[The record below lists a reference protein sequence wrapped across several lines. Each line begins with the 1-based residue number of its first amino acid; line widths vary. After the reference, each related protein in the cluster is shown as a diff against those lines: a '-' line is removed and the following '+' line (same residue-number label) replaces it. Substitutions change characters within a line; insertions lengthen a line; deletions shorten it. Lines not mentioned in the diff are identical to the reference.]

1 MEKNLEQIVAVTFA
15 TLGVMCISSGI
26 AMTKMTPTIDV
37 TSKVTQLTVTQKRV
51 KEIKNNEITPKNI
64 TLEINSSLSTNIK
77 DYLKN
82 PNDIDTSVIKSL
94 KLDTSNVNT
103 NEEGKYTYKIKYKKK
118 TYNGTIEIKDKEEK
132 KVENLTLD
140 TPSYEVGSQ
149 LSNDISTYVKETLTD
164 EQKAQIKLELSK
176 VDVSKPGNYQYY
188 VNYNGKIYTSTI
200 TIYEPKYGTNSIII
214 ENAKTTNVVIEN
226 NNNNNENENIT
237 PSNDNSNTNNS
248 EINNNEN
255 TDTNTNTNE
264 LDQNND
270 QTSNNENNQNENPS

>member
-1 MEKNLEQIVAVTFA
+1 MKENLEQIVALTFA

-37 TSKVTQLTVTQKRV
+37 TSKVTQLNVTQKRV
-51 KEIKNNEITPKNI
+51 KEIKNNEIIPKNI

-82 PNDIDTSVIKSL
+82 PNDIDTSIIKSL

-132 KVENLTLD
+132 QVENLTLD
-140 TPSYEVGSQ
+140 TPSYEVGTQ
-149 LSNDISTYVKETLTD
+149 LSKDISTYIKETLTD

-214 ENAKTTNVVIEN
+214 ENAKTTNVIAE
-226 NNNNNENENIT
+226 NNNENNNDNIT

-248 EINNNEN
+248 ETNNNEN

-264 LDQNND
+264 
-270 QTSNNENNQNENPS
+270 SEPNNEQTPNNEDSQNENPS